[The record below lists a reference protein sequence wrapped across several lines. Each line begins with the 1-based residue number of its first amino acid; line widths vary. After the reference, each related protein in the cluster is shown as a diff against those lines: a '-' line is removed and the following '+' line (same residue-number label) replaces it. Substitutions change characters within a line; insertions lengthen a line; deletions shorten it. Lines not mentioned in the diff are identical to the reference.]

1 MPIPRSLPIRKF
13 YPDTGLLCSSLQ
25 QQNAALTPS
34 REPLKEILSGAN
46 RPSCAVYKASM
57 IIRLH
62 VINEKSLKDHFEFI
76 HLFKKQ
82 VNHPFLVTLRH
93 SNPLPAVKEALTKSY
108 PKGLNLESFILI
120 LFVLLKGS
128 SDHQDRAR
136 GQQKQLER
144 APVRPCG
151 ACVYVHVHVCVRV
164 CVHVCA

>member
-1 MPIPRSLPIRKF
+1 
-13 YPDTGLLCSSLQ
+13 
-25 QQNAALTPS
+25 
-34 REPLKEILSGAN
+34 
-46 RPSCAVYKASM
+46 M

-136 GQQKQLER
+136 GQQKQLG
-144 APVRPCG
+144 PL
-151 ACVYVHVHVCVRV
+151 CVRV
-164 CVHVCA
+164 VHAYMCACMRVSVCVSTCVHEHTLLCVHTIAY